1 VYQLEFFNVFNIEQ
15 QIPIQESILPHHR
28 LRSVR
33 HISASVEVLMS
44 NSQQR
49 LASATAMR
57 LAAITDMEANLKA
70 QLSELNRLRD
80 QLRKAQLSVP
90 EDRGACPTEQAA

>member
-1 VYQLEFFNVFNIEQ
+1 
-15 QIPIQESILPHHR
+15 
-28 LRSVR
+28 
-33 HISASVEVLMS
+33 MS
-44 NSQQR
+44 NSHQR
-49 LASATAMR
+49 LASATATR

-90 EDRGACPTEQAA
+90 EDRGAYPTEIAKTASGVNARFL